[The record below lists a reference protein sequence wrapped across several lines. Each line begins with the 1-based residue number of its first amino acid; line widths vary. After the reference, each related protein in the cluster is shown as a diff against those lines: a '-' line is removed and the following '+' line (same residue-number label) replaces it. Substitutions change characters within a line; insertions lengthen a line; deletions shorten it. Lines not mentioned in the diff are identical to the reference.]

1 LPIHYIATKYSFLL
15 QKASLRKAAI
25 EKSTSLDDNTKKM
38 LLPLMVPDLMSSDE
52 SIIESSQD
60 EQSDSES
67 ESPRR
72 KVVKLIR
79 HPIPYRTLEF
89 NTKITSL
96 DRKIDR
102 KRDDKAKKMVIPVET
117 GEPSSRRLKPG
128 YPEWAV
134 DYNKDL

>member
-1 LPIHYIATKYSFLL
+1 
-15 QKASLRKAAI
+15 
-25 EKSTSLDDNTKKM
+25 
-38 LLPLMVPDLMSSDE
+38 MVPDLMSSDE